1 MPPRAGRKRK
11 VGLGR
16 IDAALDALRP
26 MGFPDDLVRKT
37 IRDLLKAYGGDEG
50 WAFIEEGCYKLI
62 IDTILPERE
71 NSKREETQQLLV
83 GDSSMKDD
91 TLDEPGVQYHSP
103 DVHSMQI
110 QTLHNHSPPPENIRK
125 CSSKDE
131 ASQEKLSAQIQS
143 QFVDPPPPL
152 DTKHV
157 KDDTLQYKLGI
168 QTNHSQ
174 TSSVVDDSG
183 SMINSPPP
191 PNSSSVQRR
200 RPFYGWI
207 SSDDDEDVELVY
219 FKPAS

>member
-1 MPPRAGRKRK
+1 MHFECWRKSIVLIRWSQDFAYFRMLFDYEK
-11 VGLGR
+11 LC
-16 IDAALDALRP
+16 DA
-26 MGFPDDLVRKT
+26 
-37 IRDLLKAYGGDEG
+37 IY
-50 WAFIEEGCYKLI
+50 YYNI
-62 IDTILPERE
+62 IPWIL
-71 NSKREETQQLLV
+71 
-83 GDSSMKDD
+83 KDD
-91 TLDEPGVQYHSP
+91 TLVEPGVQYHSP
-103 DVHSMQI
+103 DVHSKQI
-110 QTLHNHSPPPENIRK
+110 QSLQHYSPPPEKIIK
-125 CSSKDE
+125 CSSKDD
-131 ASQEKLSAQIQS
+131 ASQEKRSAQIQS
-143 QFVDPPPPL
+143 QFVDPPPL